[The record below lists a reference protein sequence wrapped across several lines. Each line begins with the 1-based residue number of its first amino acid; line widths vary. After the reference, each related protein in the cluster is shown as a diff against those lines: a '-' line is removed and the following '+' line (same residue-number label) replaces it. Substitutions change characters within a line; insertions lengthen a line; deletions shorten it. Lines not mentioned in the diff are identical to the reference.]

1 MISKKTNWARRC
13 VALVTGTFVAGL
25 VSSASAAVCTFPFP
39 SFGDECD
46 DGAVR
51 AFVSHINFVDP
62 TNGALVFDLQV
73 NLLEGELGA
82 IAFGIDE
89 NGDLNDLGTTV
100 ADDDPSGGQSGIDAQ
115 QLFQIP
121 GFVPPQ
127 LFYSHADNMVATEV
141 IVF

>member
-1 MISKKTNWARRC
+1 MSSEKSNWARRWI
-13 VALVTGTFVAGL
+13 ALAAGTFVAGI

-46 DGAVR
+46 DGTVR
-51 AFVSHINFVDP
+51 AFASHINFVDP
-62 TNGALVFDLQV
+62 NDGALIFSIQV
-73 NLLEGELGA
+73 NLLAGELGA

-100 ADDDPSGGQSGIDAQ
+100 ADEDPSEGQVGIDAQ
-115 QLFQIP
+115 RLFQIP

-127 LFYSHADNMVATEV
+127 IFYRHADNVIATEV